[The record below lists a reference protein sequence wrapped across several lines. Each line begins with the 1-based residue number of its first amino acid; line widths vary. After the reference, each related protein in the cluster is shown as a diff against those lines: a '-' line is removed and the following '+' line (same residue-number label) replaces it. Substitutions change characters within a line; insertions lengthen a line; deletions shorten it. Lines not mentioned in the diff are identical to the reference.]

1 MNDMAAIRM
10 DRQHVSRETANPPG
24 TLGNPA
30 VVHRARRSWRQIPR
44 PEKAPHASTLMSTAE
59 PPTAPWIR
67 LAQPTSPPALNSRI
81 PPRACQRPDGRHPC
95 VPTFGCRPAT
105 PAMDRRPIAYADRQH
120 PPATAFHV
128 KPSQRERSARGA
140 DAREETRTPMN
151 VDASSYLLPHNLTYR
166 KAATDRRCLRRS
178 RADPSGYPS
187 RRCLRNPQAAT
198 PTSHLLTGAESP
210 AITRLGFAAHRI
222 PYCPPRFRRH
232 RKCAARR
239 PVDPIRPPPTTI
251 SANRSHDE
259 RPPVTSPRIRG
270 RGKQSHCP
278 AVGTGIQG

>member
-1 MNDMAAIRM
+1 MFHVKPRIHLAHWVTRQWFIGPTFLAADSPSRKGPACLHA
-10 DRQHVSRETANPPG
+10 HV
-24 TLGNPA
+24 
-30 VVHRARRSWRQIPR
+30 
-44 PEKAPHASTLMSTAE
+44 
-59 PPTAPWIR
+59 
-67 LAQPTSPPALNSRI
+67 NSRTSNRTVD
-81 PPRACQRPDGRHPC
+81 PAQTADFPSSAKSTHAAPRMSATRRPTPVR

-128 KPSQRERSARGA
+128 KPSERERSARGA

-251 SANRSHDE
+251 SVNRSHDE

-270 RGKQSHCP
+270 PGKQSHCP
-278 AVGTGIQG
+278 AVGTRIQG